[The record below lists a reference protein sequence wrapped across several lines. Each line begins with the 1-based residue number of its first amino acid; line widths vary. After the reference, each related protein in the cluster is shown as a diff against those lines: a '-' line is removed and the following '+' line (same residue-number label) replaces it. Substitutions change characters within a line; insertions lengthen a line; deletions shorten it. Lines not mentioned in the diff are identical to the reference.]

1 MLTSEQMKDLM
12 VEARDARAAADQAE
26 ALYHNGLI
34 KWEDLNPIIQEY
46 RRLDF
51 KLRAES
57 KKHQRNV
64 EKELKA
70 KYPQQY
76 DKARSR

>member
-1 MLTSEQMKDLM
+1 MKALIIK
-12 VEARDARAAADQAE
+12 ARDARARADVAE
-26 ALYHNGLI
+26 AAYHAGQMS
-34 KWEDLNPIIQEY
+34 WEDLNPIIQEY

-57 KKHQRNV
+57 KKRQRQV

-70 KYPQQY
+70 KYPKQY
-76 DKARSR
+76 AAQHSGKS

>member
-1 MLTSEQMKDLM
+1 M

-26 ALYHNGLI
+26 LLYHNGLI
-34 KWEDLNPIIQEY
+34 KWEELNPIIQEY

-70 KYPQQY
+70 KYGHAY
-76 DKARSR
+76 HR

>member
-1 MLTSEQMKDLM
+1 MLTPEGMKTLM
-12 VEARDARAAADQAE
+12 VEARDARARADQAE
-26 ALYHNGLI
+26 ALYHRGAMS
-34 KWEDLNPIIQEY
+34 WEDLNPIIQEY

-57 KKHQRNV
+57 KKRQRNI

-70 KYPQQY
+70 KYGNQY
-76 DKARSR
+76 HR

>member
-1 MLTSEQMKDLM
+1 MLTSEGMKALM
-12 VEARDARAAADQAE
+12 VQARDARARADEAE
-26 ALYHNGLI
+26 AVYHQGGMS
-34 KWEDLNPIIQEY
+34 WEDLNPIIQEY

-57 KKHQRNV
+57 KKYQRNV

-70 KYPQQY
+70 KYGQAY
-76 DKARSR
+76 HR